1 MIEVEEKHVKVESA
15 SYSVSGLSCR
25 GELVYDD
32 SVKMQRPLLLI
43 APNWLGVTK
52 DVIERAKTL
61 AGTRYVAFV
70 ADMFGEGKGPKGTE
84 NPMEFLRPFIE
95 DVAETRRRIVAAF
108 ETMTKEATARKIGD
122 AKRRA
127 ALGYCFG
134 GSNVIELARAGADVQ
149 AVVSVHGVLATPA
162 PAKKGDIKAAI
173 LVLHGA
179 ADPISP
185 KAHRDMFEAEMD
197 ATGARWYALTFGNV
211 VHAYT
216 DVGVNN
222 PPVAVYSEPATR
234 HGYALT
240 HAFIDDAFAGRL

>member
-1 MIEVEEKHVKVESA
+1 MKVESIK
-15 SYSVSGLSCR
+15 YSMSGLACT
-25 GELVYDD
+25 GALVYDD
-32 SVKMQRPLLLI
+32 SINTQRPLLLV

-52 DVIERAKTL
+52 DVTERAKTL

-84 NPMEFLRPFIE
+84 NPMEFLKPFI
-95 DVAETRRRIVAAF
+95 DDAGMCRDRIVAAF
-108 ETMTKEATARKIGD
+108 ETMTQEAVARGIGD

-211 VHAYT
+211 AHAYT

-222 PPVAVYSEPATR
+222 PPVAVYDEPATR

>member
-1 MIEVEEKHVKVESA
+1 VKVESIK
-15 SYSVSGLSCR
+15 YSVSGLACS

-32 SVKMQRPLLLI
+32 SVKTQRPLLLV

-61 AGTRYVAFV
+61 ASTRYVAFV
-70 ADMFGEGKGPKGTE
+70 ADMFGEGKGPMGTE
-84 NPMEFLRPFIE
+84 NPMDFLKPLIE
-95 DVAETRRRIVAAF
+95 DAAETRRRIVAAF
-108 ETMTKEATARKIGD
+108 ETMTKEATARGLGD

-222 PPVAVYSEPATR
+222 PPVAVYNEPATR

-240 HAFIDDAFAGRL
+240 DAFIEDAFAGKV

>member
-1 MIEVEEKHVKVESA
+1 VRVESIK
-15 SYSVSGLSCR
+15 YSVSGLACS

-32 SVKMQRPLLLI
+32 SVKTQRPLLLI

-52 DVIERAKTL
+52 DVTERAKTL

-84 NPMEFLRPFIE
+84 NPMEFLKPFIE

-108 ETMTKEATARKIGD
+108 ETMTKEATARGIGD
-122 AKRRA
+122 ARRRA

-134 GSNVIELARAGADVQ
+134 GSNVIELARARADVQ
-149 AVVSVHGVLATPA
+149 AVVSVHGVLATPS

-179 ADPISP
+179 ADPVSP
-185 KAHRDMFEAEMD
+185 KSHRDMFEAEMD
-197 ATGARWYALTFGNV
+197 ASGARWYALTFGNV

-222 PPVAVYSEPATR
+222 PPVAVYNEPATR

>member
-1 MIEVEEKHVKVESA
+1 
-15 SYSVSGLSCR
+15 VSGLGCR

-32 SVKMQRPLLLI
+32 TVKTQRPLLLV

-61 AGTRYVAFV
+61 AGSCYVAFV

-84 NPMEFLRPFIE
+84 NPMEFLKPFIE
-95 DVAETRRRIVAAF
+95 DAGRTRGRIAAAC
-108 ETMTKEATARKIGD
+108 ETMTKEAEVRGIGD
-122 AKRRA
+122 IKRRA
-127 ALGYCFG
+127 AIGYCFG
-134 GSNVIELARAGADVQ
+134 GSNVIDLARTGADVQ
-149 AVVSVHGVLATPA
+149 AVVSIHGVLATPA
-162 PAKKGDIKAAI
+162 PAKKGAIKAAV

-197 ATGARWYALTFGNV
+197 AAGARWYSLTFGHV

-222 PPVAVYSEPATR
+222 PPVAVYNEPATR
-234 HGYALT
+234 HGYALA
-240 HAFIDDAFAGRL
+240 HAFIEDAFAGKL

>member
-1 MIEVEEKHVKVESA
+1 MIETGEKHVKVESIK
-15 SYSVSGLSCR
+15 YSVSGLACS

-32 SVKMQRPLLLI
+32 SVKMQRPLLLV

-70 ADMFGEGKGPKGTE
+70 ADMFGEGKGPMGTE
-84 NPMEFLRPFIE
+84 NPMDFLKPLIE
-95 DVAETRRRIVAAF
+95 DAAETRRRIVAAF
-108 ETMTKEATARKIGD
+108 ETMTKEATALGIGD

-197 ATGARWYALTFGNV
+197 ATGARWYSLTFGNV

-240 HAFIDDAFAGRL
+240 HAFIDDAFAGKL

>member
-1 MIEVEEKHVKVESA
+1 MKVESIK
-15 SYSVSGLSCR
+15 YSVSGLGCC
-25 GELVYDD
+25 GELVHDD
-32 SVKMQRPLLLI
+32 SVKTQRPLLLV

-52 DVIERAKTL
+52 DVVERAKVL

-84 NPMEFLRPFIE
+84 NPMDFLKSLIE
-95 DVAETRRRIVAAF
+95 DAAETRRRIVAACDA
-108 ETMTKEATARKIGD
+108 MTKEATARGIGD
-122 AKRRA
+122 TKRRA
-127 ALGYCFG
+127 GIGYCFG
-134 GSNVIELARAGADVQ
+134 GSNVIDLARAGADVQ

-162 PAKKGDIKAAI
+162 PARKGDIKAAI

-197 ATGARWYALTFGNV
+197 ASGARWYALTFSHV

-216 DVGVNN
+216 DVGVNM

-234 HGYALT
+234 HGYALA
-240 HAFIDDAFAGRL
+240 HAFIDDVFAGRL

>member
-1 MIEVEEKHVKVESA
+1 MKVESIKH
-15 SYSVSGLSCR
+15 SVSGLGCC
-25 GELVYDD
+25 GMLVYDD
-32 SVKMQRPLLLI
+32 SVTTKRPLLLV
-43 APNWLGVTK
+43 APNWLGVTD

-61 AGTRYVAFV
+61 AGSRYVAFV

-84 NPMEFLRPFIE
+84 NPMEFLAPLIGDAGICRQ
-95 DVAETRRRIVAAF
+95 RIVAACD
-108 ETMTKEATARKIGD
+108 TMTREAVARGIGD
-122 AKRRA
+122 ASRRA

-134 GSNVIELARAGADVQ
+134 GSNVIDLARAGADVA

-162 PAKKGDIKAAI
+162 PARKGDIKAAI

-197 ATGARWYALTFGNV
+197 AAGARWYSLTFGNV

-222 PPVAVYSEPATR
+222 PPVAVYNEPATR
-234 HGYALT
+234 HGYTLAQG
-240 HAFIDDAFAGRL
+240 FIEDAFAGKL

>member
-1 MIEVEEKHVKVESA
+1 VKVESVK
-15 SYSVSGLSCR
+15 YSVSGLGCS

-32 SVKMQRPLLLI
+32 TVKSKRPLLLV

-52 DVIERAKTL
+52 NVVERAKEL
-61 AGTRYVAFV
+61 AGNRYIAFV
-70 ADMFGEGKGPKGTE
+70 ADMFGDGKGPKGTE
-84 NPMEFLRPFIE
+84 NPMEFLAPLIG
-95 DVAETRRRIVAAF
+95 DAPETRRRIVAAF
-108 ETMTKEATARKIGD
+108 DAMSTEADRRGIGD
-122 AKRRA
+122 TKRRA
-127 ALGYCFG
+127 AIGYCFG
-134 GSNVIELARAGADVQ
+134 GSNVIDLARAGADVQ

-162 PAKKGDIKAAI
+162 PAKKGDIKGAV

-197 ATGARWYALTFGNV
+197 TAGARWYSLTFGNV

-222 PPVAVYSEPATR
+222 PPVAVYDEPATR
-234 HGYALT
+234 HGYTLA
-240 HAFIDDAFAGRL
+240 HAFIEDAFAGKL

>member
-1 MIEVEEKHVKVESA
+1 VKVESIK
-15 SYSVSGLSCR
+15 YSVSGLACS
-25 GELVYDD
+25 GALVHDD
-32 SVKMQRPLLLI
+32 SVKTQRPLLLV
-43 APNWLGVTK
+43 APNWLGVTQ
-52 DVIERAKTL
+52 DVVERVKTL
-61 AGTRYVAFV
+61 AGPRYVAFV
-70 ADMFGEGKGPKGTE
+70 ADMFGEGKGPMGTE
-84 NPMEFLRPFIE
+84 NPMEFLKPLIE
-95 DVAETRRRIVAAF
+95 DAAETRRRIVAAF
-108 ETMTKEATARKIGD
+108 ETMTKEATVRGIGD

-162 PAKKGDIKAAI
+162 PARKGDIKAAI

-197 ATGARWYALTFGNV
+197 AAGARWYALTFGNV

-240 HAFIDDAFAGRL
+240 HAFIEDAFAGKL

>member
-1 MIEVEEKHVKVESA
+1 VKVESIR
-15 SYSVSGLSCR
+15 YSVSGLACS

-32 SVKMQRPLLLI
+32 SVKMQRPLLLV

-70 ADMFGEGKGPKGTE
+70 ADMFGEGKGPMGTE
-84 NPMEFLRPFIE
+84 NPMDFLKPLIE
-95 DVAETRRRIVAAF
+95 DAAETRRRIVTAF
-108 ETMTKEATARKIGD
+108 ETMTKEATARGIGD

-197 ATGARWYALTFGNV
+197 ATGARWYSLTFGNV

-240 HAFIDDAFAGRL
+240 HAFIDDAFAGKL